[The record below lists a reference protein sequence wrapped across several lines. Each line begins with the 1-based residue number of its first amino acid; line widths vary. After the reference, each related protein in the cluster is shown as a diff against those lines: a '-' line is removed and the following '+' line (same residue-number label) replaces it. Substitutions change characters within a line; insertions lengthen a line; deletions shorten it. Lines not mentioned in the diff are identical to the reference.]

1 MCTSATSSASFVG
14 ACACEDERASLYMVR
29 AQRISGGCEPSAI
42 WKIKW
47 GRLWMRI
54 GQPHVLFLFL
64 ASVCHRGLLLLL
76 IIFRPISSAPTL
88 GWIFFMPYC
97 HVDTD
102 GIKIMTGQA
111 APQIMSIFSS

>member
-1 MCTSATSSASFVG
+1 MEDQVG
-14 ACACEDERASLYMVR
+14 KAMDER
-29 AQRISGGCEPSAI
+29 E
-42 WKIKW
+42 
-47 GRLWMRI
+47 WMI